1 MPLNIRPIAVSFAV
15 ICFFG
20 ISIAACLS
28 GLTPF
33 TCCKRAITGAI
44 IAYIA
49 AALAI
54 AAINAILIS
63 AMVENEMKQEN
74 GQGSGDQN

>member
-1 MPLNIRPIAVSFAV
+1 MPLNSRPIAVSFAV

-20 ISIAACLS
+20 ISIEACIS

-33 TCCKRAITGAI
+33 TSCKRAIIGAI
-44 IAYIA
+44 LAYIA
-49 AALAI
+49 AALAV

-63 AMVENEMKQEN
+63 AMVEKEMKQDK
-74 GQGSGDQN
+74 GQSSGGQN

>member
-1 MPLNIRPIAVSFAV
+1 MPLNIKPIAVSFAV
-15 ICFFG
+15 LCFFG
-20 ISIAACLS
+20 ISIVACLC

-44 IAYIA
+44 LAYVA
-49 AALAI
+49 ATLAI

-63 AMVENEMKQEN
+63 AMVENQMKQEQ
-74 GQGSGDQN
+74 GQNSGDQD

>member
-20 ISIAACLS
+20 ISLAASLS

-33 TCCKRAITGAI
+33 TCCKRALTGALF
-44 IAYIA
+44 AYIA
-49 AALAI
+49 ATLAVK
-54 AAINAILIS
+54 AINAILIS
-63 AMVENEMKQEN
+63 AMVENQMRQQKGQDSAGEN
-74 GQGSGDQN
+74 

>member
-44 IAYIA
+44 LAYIA
-49 AALAI
+49 AALAV

-63 AMVENEMKQEN
+63 AMVENEMKQEK
-74 GQGSGDQN
+74 GQSSADQE